1 MSKKKKVIIWIVIA
15 AAVLGGIFFYFKTK
29 KTEVERVTETVKIG
43 NVMRTVSVTG
53 EVIPEKQAD
62 LAFETG
68 GKIKS
73 IEVEVGD
80 EVEKGQAVAALDAS
94 VIESQL
100 KEARAALD
108 IQKEKLDLSR
118 RKWDDLKPEEKAAK
132 KLAVDQAR
140 AGVQT
145 IKEQLKK
152 AVLYSPF
159 KGVVSA
165 RAAEPG
171 EIAQVGAAIVSVIQ
185 EGELK
190 IEAEVP
196 ESDIAEISLGQK
208 ADVTFDALPFDEVF
222 KAEII
227 SIEPDAAVIQDA
239 VYYKVKLKLENV
251 DQRIRPGMSADV
263 DILTAQKNNVLII
276 PERAVKDENGKK
288 TVQILLEGE
297 KTKEVEVETGMRGD
311 GGMIEIKSGLKEGD
325 EAVVFVKE

>member
-80 EVEKGQAVAALDAS
+80 EVEEGQIIATLDDS
-94 VIESQL
+94 VVKSQL
-100 KEARAALD
+100 WGAQAALD
-108 IQKEKLDLSR
+108 IQQENLDLSR

-185 EGELK
+185 EGDLK

-208 ADVTFDALPFDEVF
+208 ADVTFDALPSEEIF
-222 KAEII
+222 KAEVVE
-227 SIEPDAAVIQDA
+227 IEPAATIIQDV
-239 VYYKVKLKLENV
+239 VYYKVELKLADI
-251 DQRIRPGMSADV
+251 DQRFRAGMSADI
-263 DILTAQKNNVLII
+263 DILTAQENNVLTI
-276 PERAVKDENGKK
+276 PERAVENENGAKI
-288 TVQILLEGE
+288 VQILLESGE
-297 KTKEVEVETGMRGD
+297 VKKVEVKTGLRGD
-311 GGMIEIKSGLKEGD
+311 DGNIEIISGLKEGD
-325 EAVVFVKE
+325 EVVVFTE